1 MQTQPSVNRR
11 TSLPVLSQTQNNT
24 TLWIGHLETDQF
36 DHFAGQTF
44 QCPSDGLLNNI
55 QIYSSVVH
63 QPGDMGLT
71 IHEFDN
77 TSKTWGPALGEAVY
91 TLQKGDDDARWIRFN
106 LEPVSLKKDNMYGF
120 RLKTTNA
127 LIGIGEA
134 AGHARKP
141 FDFGHEW
148 NADSRNERGYY
159 LTYFSLMF
167 KVELCA

>member
-1 MQTQPSVNRR
+1 
-11 TSLPVLSQTQNNT
+11 
-24 TLWIGHLETDQF
+24 
-36 DHFAGQTF
+36 
-44 QCPSDGLLNNI
+44 
-55 QIYSSVVH
+55 
-63 QPGDMGLT
+63 MGLT
-71 IHEFDN
+71 LHEFDN
-77 TSKTWGPALGEAVY
+77 TSKTWGPSLGEAVY
-91 TLQKGDDDARWIRFN
+91 SLQKGDDDARWIRFN